1 MVYVICDVCGVCACR
16 LEEIG
21 GAATKEYSLEKA
33 MEKMVAEWEEMEF
46 VFLDYRDT
54 VSEQSQRLTASSLP
68 CRVSPSCQQWMMY
81 KSCWMT
87 TSLRHRQ

>member
-1 MVYVICDVCGVCACR
+1 MACINTWRSEGVSTVECGVSSLSLYLSLCR

-21 GAATKEYSLEKA
+21 AAATKEYSLEKA

-54 VSEQSQRLTASSLP
+54 VS
-68 CRVSPSCQQWMMY
+68 
-81 KSCWMT
+81 
-87 TSLRHRQ
+87 